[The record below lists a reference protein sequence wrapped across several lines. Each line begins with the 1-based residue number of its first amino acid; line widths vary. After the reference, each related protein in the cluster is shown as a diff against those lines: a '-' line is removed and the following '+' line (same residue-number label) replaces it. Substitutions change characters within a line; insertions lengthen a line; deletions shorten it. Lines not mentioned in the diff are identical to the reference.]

1 MGMLGNQKI
10 TSARRHWSISTVCG
24 LVAAAAMAVGITGG
38 TASSA
43 DLSEPRVVDFSI
55 VDEDPATAWE
65 FDLALYAW
73 LTSING
79 QIKSAGEKIDIDVGF
94 IDLVEESDYL
104 IPLMGY
110 MELRNGRFSLF
121 ADGFY
126 TESKFSKSGVKEKTL
141 IGDAKLKLKA
151 KGSLVQTIA
160 FAELGATYEVARG
173 PGPAGSTA
181 TLDLLAGARYW
192 YFQSET
198 KFKLNPKLNLKRLGL
213 TKEGNFA
220 VSKTGELDWID
231 PVIGAR
237 VRKEFDGAGAL
248 TFLGDIGGF
257 GVGSEFTWQAFAGYS
272 GNLYVGPTTTVG
284 GMIGYRAM
292 SFDYKGDS
300 NTKVDN
306 VEMLF
311 HGPIASLNF
320 KW

>member
-1 MGMLGNQKI
+1 MPERDTIISTPRGHGTISRACGMLAATALAFGV
-10 TSARRHWSISTVCG
+10 TSG
-24 LVAAAAMAVGITGG
+24 AAAA
-38 TASSA
+38 A
-43 DLSEPRVVDFSI
+43 DLNEPRVVDFSI
-55 VDEDPATAWE
+55 VDEDPPTPWQ
-65 FDLALYAW
+65 FDLVFYAW

-79 QIKSAGEKIDIDVGF
+79 QIKTDAQKIDIDVGF
-94 IDLVEESDYL
+94 VDLIEESDYI

-126 TESKFSKSGVKEKTL
+126 TETKFTQSGVKEKTL

-173 PGPAGSTA
+173 AGPAGSTA

-192 YFQSET
+192 YVESDT
-198 KFKLNPKLNLKRLGL
+198 KFKFNPKLNLKRLGL
-213 TKEGNFA
+213 TREGNFA
-220 VSKTGELDWID
+220 VSKSGDLDWID

-237 VRKEFDGAGAL
+237 VRKEFDGAGAITL
-248 TFLGDIGGF
+248 LGDIGGF

-272 GNLYVGPTTTVG
+272 GNLWVGPTTTVG

-292 SFDYKGDS
+292 SFDYDGNS
-300 NTKVDN
+300 GTPVDN
-306 VEMLF
+306 IEMLF
-311 HGPIASLNF
+311 HGPIASLAL